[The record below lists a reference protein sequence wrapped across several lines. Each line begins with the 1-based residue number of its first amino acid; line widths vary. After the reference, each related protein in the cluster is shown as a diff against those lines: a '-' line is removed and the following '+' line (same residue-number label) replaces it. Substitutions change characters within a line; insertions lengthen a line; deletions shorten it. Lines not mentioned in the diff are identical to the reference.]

1 VSPRPLRPAMQISLV
16 IGLVLLLAGVGF
28 FDRALPHTAAP
39 AAVIRPVSAVAP
51 ADVESSAWYCAG
63 GSGTAGSAAVATLN
77 LLNTTGH
84 GTTGSM
90 TVVTDSG
97 ATRTTAVSVAA
108 HADVA
113 VAPSQVLSG
122 TWVATSLQFNGGGV
136 LVTQS
141 VDGPDGWSSAPCAG
155 TTSADWYFA
164 SGSTEPGHT
173 VTLSLFNPTAATAV
187 VDLSFLTPHGVEE
200 PQLFEGVVVPADGL
214 TVEQIGAYVQD
225 QSSVSTVVHVRTGR
239 VVADELE
246 TAAASG
252 VSGVSLRLGE
262 AQTARVWVLPR
273 SVDPGG
279 GTTTLSICNPTFLPV
294 RVVVRVRLPSGPVA
308 PFSETLLGQ
317 STWVLDASAQTR
329 IPTGVSYSTVV
340 RSSGGGVVVDRGVA
354 TAASAPAPQFGAV
367 SAVPADDV
375 GSTQIVAS
383 PGAPGHL
390 AVAGAAATGLG
401 LFNLGSRPVS
411 VTVSTAPTSG
421 GAGEAIARV
430 VVAPL
435 SSALVGTTALAGVH
449 RRPLVVRAD
458 GTVVA
463 MIDLG
468 PVGSPGVVTLPA
480 LPLEAG

>member
-28 FDRALPHTAAP
+28 VDRGLPQAAQP
-39 AAVIRPVSAVAP
+39 AAVVRPVSAVGP

-77 LLNTTGH
+77 LLNTTGRD
-84 GTTGSM
+84 TTGSM

-97 ATRTTAVSVAA
+97 TTRTTAVSLAA

-113 VAPSQVLSG
+113 VTPSQVLSG
-122 TWVATSLQFNGGGV
+122 AWVATSLQFSGGGV

-155 TTSADWYFA
+155 TTSSDWYFA

-173 VTLSLFNPTAATAV
+173 VAISLFNPTAATAV
-187 VDLSFLTPHGVEE
+187 VDLSFITPHGVEE
-200 PQLFEGVVVPADGL
+200 PQLFEGVVVAAGGL

-225 QSSVSTVVHVRTGR
+225 QSSVSTVVHVRSGR
-239 VVADELE
+239 VVADEME
-246 TAAASG
+246 TESAGG
-252 VSGVSLRLGE
+252 VSGVSLRLGA
-262 AQTARVWVLPR
+262 AQAARVWVLPR

-279 GTTTLSICNPTFLPV
+279 GTTTLSICNPSLLPEH
-294 RVVVRVRLPSGPVA
+294 VVVRVKLPSGPVA

-317 STWVLDASAQTR
+317 STWVLDASVQAR

-340 RSSGGGVVVDRGVA
+340 RSSGGGVVVDRRVA
-354 TAASAPAPQFGAV
+354 ASASAPAPQFGAA
-367 SAVPADDV
+367 SAVPADDIA
-375 GSTQIVAS
+375 SAQIVAA

-390 AVAGAAATGLG
+390 AVAGAVVIGVG
-401 LFNLGSRPVS
+401 LFNLGTRPIS

-430 VVAPL
+430 VVGPL
-435 SSALVGTTALAGVH
+435 SSALVGTTALSGVH
-449 RRPLVVRAD
+449 RRPLLVRAD
-458 GTVVA
+458 GPVVA
-463 MIDLG
+463 MVDMG

-480 LPLEAG
+480 VPLEAG

>member
-1 VSPRPLRPAMQISLV
+1 MQISLV

-28 FDRALPHTAAP
+28 VDRALPHTAAP

-97 ATRTTAVSVAA
+97 TTRTTAVSVAA

-122 TWVATSLQFNGGGV
+122 AWVATSLQFNGGGV

-173 VTLSLFNPTAATAV
+173 MTLSLFKPTAATA
-187 VDLSFLTPHGVEE
+187 D
-200 PQLFEGVVVPADGL
+200 D
-214 TVEQIGAYVQD
+214 
-225 QSSVSTVVHVRTGR
+225 VVHVRTGR

-246 TAAASG
+246 TAAAGG

-279 GTTTLSICNPTFLPV
+279 GTTTLSICNPTLLPV

-401 LFNLGSRPVS
+401 LVNLGTRPVR

-421 GAGEAIARV
+421 GAGKAIARV